1 MHSKI
6 LLEIYLLMISSL
18 ICRLITSYFYVD
30 TDFNIKFIL
39 IFLYTY
45 MKICYIA
52 NMNTYSK
59 ISKWELE
66 VMFIKTLSLNS

>member
-18 ICRLITSYFYVD
+18 TCRLITSYCYVD
-30 TDFNIKFIL
+30 TDFNIQFIL
-39 IFLYTY
+39 IFLHTY
-45 MKICYIA
+45 MKTCYIA

-66 VMFIKTLSLNS
+66 AMFIKTLSLNS